1 MDGTKRRKA
10 LQKPIYNFQK
20 RARITNN
27 GYLNF
32 LMEYK
37 KTFCGV
43 SPNDMVRF
51 GAKQWNQ
58 LTLNEKELFKNMIE
72 PVTVIKSTPQEF
84 ENQSYGENPG
94 KSEREKRSPVR
105 SPYASER
112 DSRNQKERKPSK
124 SIKKPSPETLDQN
137 RLGSAVAYIHFIR
150 KFQRK
155 NKDLAANDL
164 LKKATRFWC
173 RLRYSQRQ
181 QFEKPLWIVRTG

>member
-1 MDGTKRRKA
+1 MDRTKRRKA
-10 LQKPIYNFQK
+10 LQKPIYN
-20 RARITNN
+20 
-27 GYLNF
+27 
-32 LMEYK
+32 K

-51 GAKQWNQ
+51 GASQWNQ
-58 LTLNEKELFKNMIE
+58 LTLEEKDFFKNMGA
-72 PVTVIKSTPQEF
+72 KSAPQEF

-105 SPYASER
+105 SPFASER

-124 SIKKPSPETLDQN
+124 SIKKNPSPVPKTLDTN

-164 LKKATRFWC
+164 LKKATRLWC
-173 RLRYSQRQ
+173 RLRGSQRE

>member
-10 LQKPIYNFQK
+10 LQKPIYNFQNVG
-20 RARITNN
+20 RITNN

-58 LTLNEKELFKNMIE
+58 LTLEEKELFKNMIE
-72 PVTVIKSTPQEF
+72 PVTVIKSAPQEF

-112 DSRNQKERKPSK
+112 ESMNNQE
-124 SIKKPSPETLDQN
+124 IKKNPSPETLDQN

-173 RLRYSQRQ
+173 RLRGSQRE
-181 QFEKPLWIVRTG
+181 QFEKPLWIVRFG